1 MIETWVTTDKSNAI
15 NAWDLEYQ
23 RISWSLNDK
32 EIIKNTVIDMK
43 ELTHAKLIAIASL
56 DKKVTVWDFFTRTY
70 ILTIDLTGGGV
81 HHIAYSHNY

>member
-1 MIETWVTTDKSNAI
+1 
-15 NAWDLEYQ
+15 
-23 RISWSLNDK
+23 
-32 EIIKNTVIDMK
+32 MK